1 MREKIMNGT
10 NNFVVQQL
18 DGDAWERGEIAIV
31 GRPAT
36 LEEWFGKLI
45 EWEMRLAVMPLSR
58 ITGGPYDGGH
68 VLMAIGDVR
77 LYFAVPAAAIPSLQA
92 WLPEHEYREL
102 LRRTPR

>member
-1 MREKIMNGT
+1 MRETTMMDT
-10 NNFVVQQL
+10 NDSVVQQL
-18 DGDAWERGEIAIV
+18 DGEAWERGEIAIV

-58 ITGGPYDGGH
+58 ITGGPNDGGH

-77 LYFAVPAAAIPSLQA
+77 LYFAVPAVAIPALHP
-92 WLPEHEYREL
+92 WLSDRDYTEV
-102 LRRTPR
+102 LRRSPR